1 MLNSPGLRDSARVVV
16 MDNIGIFPSVEEQ
29 IDFVDQS
36 GYLFGPSMM
45 ATINHIPV
53 ALHWWKEESRFIDGE
68 SMHDVVIYI
77 CNRLIPTLVK
87 YKTLEMTE
95 RKRKSEVDEGRV
107 RKSKSKH
114 SQQHKSD
121 DVLDP
126 SVSANAT
133 GNSDG
138 AEQAL
143 HPESQQNLAD
153 GKHLI
158 FSFCRLLHVCTK
170 RTPYPTS

>member
-1 MLNSPGLRDSARVVV
+1 

-87 YKTLEMTE
+87 YKTIEMVE
-95 RKRKSEVDEGRV
+95 RKRKADVEETKVGKN
-107 RKSKSKH
+107 KSKNPEDP
-114 SQQHKSD
+114 KSD
-121 DVLDP
+121 DALDP
-126 SVSANAT
+126 AGSTGTA
-133 GNSDG
+133 GNSDSMDQL
-138 AEQAL
+138 AR
-143 HPESQQNLAD
+143 PEPQQNLAD
-153 GKHLI
+153 GKYQKITTLDA
-158 FSFCRLLHVCTK
+158 VCG
-170 RTPYPTS
+170 